1 MGTFLGHFVPGLALT
16 ILGLWHTVNTIR
28 SYYLKGPANFISRFW
43 YPFNNSLLKLKELEL
58 ILILSFSLLA
68 IILQVLDYPAFHLT
82 FKLDN
87 FEHATMFLHLAI
99 FTGFAYYAEF
109 TQISDSV
116 SSLVGVMAA
125 SVFGQELFLLHY
137 HSTDHVGLEGQY
149 HGLLQLVVFV
159 SLLTAVAITVFPGS
173 FPTAL
178 VLSGSVV
185 FQGCWFINM
194 GFMLWVPKFVPKGCF
209 MQHDKANSNEMH
221 MVHGAV
227 YCGSPEADFRARA
240 LANLQFSWIL
250 AGILMFTGFSCVI
263 LAKKGAPRVRQL
275 TAYEQLQHRKSDS
288 SVAIDCFKQPP
299 DL

>member
-1 MGTFLGHFVPGLALT
+1 MGTFVGHFVPGLALT

-28 SYYLKGPANFISRFW
+28 SQ
-43 YPFNNSLLKLKELEL
+43 ELEL
-58 ILILSFSLLA
+58 ILILSFSVLA
-68 IILQVLDYPAFHLT
+68 IILQVLDYPAFHLI

-99 FTGFAYYAEF
+99 FTGFTYYAEY

-116 SSLVGVMAA
+116 SSVVGIMAG
-125 SVFGQELFLLHY
+125 SVFSQELFLLHF

-149 HGLLQLVVFV
+149 HGLLQLIVSV
-159 SLLTAVAITVFPGS
+159 SLLAAVTITVFPGS
-173 FPTAL
+173 FPSAL

-185 FQGCWFINM
+185 FQGCWFLNM

-209 MQHDKANSNEMH
+209 MQHDHDKATSNDMH
-221 MVHGAV
+221 MMHGAV
-227 YCGSPEADFRARA
+227 SCGSPEADFRARA

-250 AGILMFTGFSCVI
+250 AGILMYAAFSCVI
-263 LAKKGAPRVRQL
+263 FAKKGAPPVQQV
-275 TAYEQLQHRKSDS
+275 TAYEKLQHRRSDS
-288 SVAIDCFKQPP
+288 RVDIEYSKQPL